1 LGRRLN
7 RYKNDL
13 DYQSVIIP
21 HSSGEEDR
29 IIYLSSDMTEYS
41 VSNVIQQLF
50 SLSKRDPK
58 KPIHLVVSSYG
69 GEIDSMFSLYDAMKF
84 ISCPVLTVGL
94 GKIMSASV
102 LILAA
107 GQKNKRLIGSN
118 ARVMIHPIWGGS
130 SGNVFEQRN
139 EQKEMERLQE
149 QMDKLLAKE
158 TGQSYKEIQKLMSK
172 GHDFYLTAED
182 AIKIGIADKTIG

>member
-1 LGRRLN
+1 
-7 RYKNDL
+7 
-13 DYQSVIIP
+13 
-21 HSSGEEDR
+21 
-29 IIYLSSDMTEYS
+29 
-41 VSNVIQQLF
+41 
-50 SLSKRDPK
+50 
-58 KPIHLVVSSYG
+58 
-69 GEIDSMFSLYDAMKF
+69 
-84 ISCPVLTVGL
+84 
-94 GKIMSASV
+94 MSASV